1 MKLVKISVSPVA
13 KPLSYKVFSLLF
25 PLFDYNN
32 DIPVGAIT
40 LTDRYGNKLPNQTA
54 QGNNGQMEYFTLDGH
69 YKVLERDGSAVKVQ
83 IGGEPVWLQA
93 SFAE

>member
-1 MKLVKISVSPVA
+1 MSIPVA
-13 KPLSYKVFSLLF
+13 
-25 PLFDYNN
+25 DYNN
-32 DIPVGAIT
+32 DIPVGAVT

-69 YKVLERDGSAVKVQ
+69 YKVLERSGSAVKVE

-93 SFAE
+93 AFAE